1 MTALRTTAILKTDIR
16 GSTERFRALSEPDLT
31 ALLAEHGQFV
41 ARLAAAHEGRIVKG
55 EGDGYWVVFP
65 SVTAAAQAAV
75 TMQQELRLAQPN
87 KGEDRLTMR
96 IVITVGDVLEQNAAL
111 VGDAVVLA
119 ARIEA
124 LTPPDEIYMS
134 AAARSVVNQAEVRTG
149 HVDAFVLKGF
159 TEPVSVYR
167 VEHAHR
173 TRVVTDQCIVFT
185 DLGGFTVFS
194 ESSPVAV
201 VEAVLDR
208 LSELVAEVCR
218 EFGGLAR
225 FSVGDMYCLTFPEPA
240 GALAAAER
248 LTDEWTAY
256 TRGAGLRCPMA
267 VGAHKGVLHQFRSY
281 LYGAD
286 VNAAAALEGLA
297 ARFAPGESVIFVS
310 DRVRKDLVSTV
321 WETRLQAVEN
331 VPPSRGL
338 AGIDVYRVGPTP

>member
-31 ALLAEHGQFV
+31 ALLAEHAQFV
-41 ARLAAAHEGRIVKG
+41 ARLAGAHEGRIVKG

-75 TMQQELRLAQPN
+75 TMQEELRLAQPN
-87 KGEDRLTMR
+87 RGEGRLAMR
-96 IVITVGDVLEQNAAL
+96 IVITAGDVLEQEGAL

-134 AAARSVVNQAEVRTG
+134 ATARSVVNQAEVRTG
-149 HVDAFVLKGF
+149 HVDAFALKGF

-173 TRVVTDQCIVFT
+173 TRVLADQSIVIT
-185 DLGGFTVFS
+185 DLGGFTALT
-194 ESSPVAV
+194 ESSPIAV

-208 LSELVAEVCR
+208 LSELVGGICR

-225 FSVGDMYCLTFPEPA
+225 FSVGDSYCLTFPEP
-240 GALAAAER
+240 AAER

-256 TRGAGLRCPMA
+256 AGGAGLRCPMS
-267 VGAHKGVLHQFRSY
+267 VGVHKGVLHLFRSY

-286 VNAAAALEGLA
+286 LNVAAALEKLA
-297 ARFAPGESVIFVS
+297 TRIAAGESVIFVS
-310 DRVRKDLVSTV
+310 DRVRKDLASTV

-331 VPPSRGL
+331 FPATGGL
-338 AGIDVYRVGPTP
+338 AGIDVYRLGKKPRR